1 LGFKPFNGEYYIL
14 WQNQSQSEEA
24 NALLENKK
32 LRIPRYLKKEIKSR
46 YGRPGRAR
54 LWCPSSFPEG
64 ICVNPWPDTELGH
77 ELAGRRGYGLDAG
90 GIVFKKKDLEIAKQ
104 IPGTITDLELNQIE
118 ENSVICA
125 TENQI

>member
-1 LGFKPFNGEYYIL
+1 MN
-14 WQNQSQSEEA
+14 WQVE
-24 NALLENKK
+24 
-32 LRIPRYLKKEIKSR
+32 
-46 YGRPGRAR
+46 
-54 LWCPSSFPEG
+54 
-64 ICVNPWPDTELGH
+64 D
-77 ELAGRRGYGLDAG
+77 GLDAG